1 MQSKNT
7 FIEGKILSPL
17 LKFAIPILFAI
28 FLQAMYGAVDLLV
41 VGQFGSATDVSAV
54 ATGSQ
59 IMQTVTSIISGIAMG
74 TTIILGQ
81 KLGERKEEE
90 AGEVVGTSIFIFII
104 IGILITALMFVVA
117 KPFSVLLQ
125 APPEAFD
132 KTVQYVLI
140 CSAGA
145 IFIVAYNVTGSI
157 FRGMGNSKMPLI
169 TVAIA
174 CVVNIVLDLVFVAVF
189 HMETAGAALATI
201 IAQAVSVVLSII
213 IIKKQGLP
221 FRFHKKDIKYCPK
234 YVKAI
239 LKMGSPIALQ
249 DALVSISFLAITAVI
264 NSMGLIASAGVGVAE
279 KLCMFIML
287 VPSAFMQAMSA
298 FVAQNIGARQYKRAK
313 KAMGYGMLISFAVGA
328 VMGYL
333 SFFHGEILSAMFAK
347 DQQVILA
354 SADYLRAYAI
364 DCLLVSFLFCF
375 MGYFNGCGKTL
386 FVMTQGIVGAFL
398 VRIPF
403 SYLMS
408 KTAGVTLFRVG
419 LATPASTIVQIIL
432 CIIYFIVVNKKI
444 AKELVEDRIL
454 I

>member
-1 MQSKNT
+1 MENKNT
-7 FIEGKILSPL
+7 FTEGKILSPL
-17 LKFAIPILFAI
+17 LLFAMPILFAI

-59 IMQTVTSIISGIAMG
+59 IMQTITSIISGIAMG

-81 KLGERKEEE
+81 KLGERKDEK
-90 AGEVVGTSIFIFII
+90 AGQVVGASIYLFII
-104 IGILITALMFVVA
+104 IGILFTVIMFLVA
-117 KPFSVLLQ
+117 KPFSILLH
-125 APPEAFD
+125 APVEAFD
-132 KTVQYVLI
+132 KTVQYVRI
-140 CSAGA
+140 CSAGSV
-145 IFIVAYNVTGSI
+145 FIVAYNVTGSI

-174 CVVNIVLDLVFVAVF
+174 CVVNIFLDLLFVAVF
-189 HMETAGAALATI
+189 HMETAGAALATV
-201 IAQAVSVVLSII
+201 IAQAVSVIISIL
-213 IIKKQGLP
+213 IIKRQGLP
-221 FRFHKKDIKYCPK
+221 FRFKRKYIKCHPQYI
-234 YVKAI
+234 KAI

-249 DALVSISFLAITAVI
+249 DALVSISFLAITAI
-264 NSMGLIASAGVGVAE
+264 LNSMGLIASAGVGVAE

-298 FVAQNIGARQYKRAK
+298 FVAQNIGAKQFKRAK
-313 KAMGYGMLISFAVGA
+313 RAMAYGMLISFAVGA
-328 VMGYL
+328 LMGYF
-333 SFFHGEILSAMFAK
+333 SFFHGDVLSAIFAK
-347 DQQVILA
+347 DSQVILA

-375 MGYFNGCGKTL
+375 MGYFNGCGKTM
-386 FVMTQGIVGAFL
+386 FVMVQGIVGAFL

-408 KTAGVTLFRVG
+408 KTTGVTLFRVG

-432 CIIYFIVVNKKI
+432 CVIYFSWLNRKVSKNK
-444 AKELVEDRIL
+444 
-454 I
+454 